1 MSARVFA
8 TLPRAG
14 RCTRYV
20 VPILVALAACDSPTN
35 PRAIAPTASLQTAPP
50 PTSST
55 MSDTN
60 SGATAIS
67 SNGFLAE
74 QAGMLTSI
82 SEPTSPNSP
91 LSPTFPADGAHADLV
106 HDHRAGDA
114 FGDGPPAPSI
124 SPHADMAV
132 VAVVGVNVWA
142 GAPYGDNVSDILLWT
157 ASARSALEPT
167 PSLLNYIAAFS
178 ANDLAVGT
186 LANDR
191 PDGGIMVGAADA
203 LPIVLANNYYH
214 PEERWTPD

>member
-1 MSARVFA
+1 MIARVFA
-8 TLPRAG
+8 TLPFAG
-14 RCTRYV
+14 RRTRYV

-35 PRAIAPTASLQTAPP
+35 PRGITPTGSPQTAPP

-82 SEPTSPNSP
+82 SEPTSPNGP
-91 LSPTFPADGAHADLV
+91 LSSAFPADGARADLV
-106 HDHRAGDA
+106 HGHRAGDA
-114 FGDGPPAPSI
+114 FGDGPPAPS
-124 SPHADMAV
+124 SPHGDMAV
-132 VAVVGVNVWA
+132 VTVVAVNVWP
-142 GAPYGDNVSDILLWT
+142 GAPYGDNVSDIFLWT
-157 ASARSALEPT
+157 AGAGSALEPT
-167 PSLLNYIAAFS
+167 PSLLNHIAAFS

-186 LANDR
+186 LGNDR
-191 PDGGIMVGAADA
+191 PDGGVIAGAADA
-203 LPIVLANNYYH
+203 LPIVLANNYYY